1 MRINEIINTLPITSS
16 LPPMPPAKPPKK
28 EKIKRI
34 YEDDDFVV
42 DLFVEEKMMRVSVF
56 DDGHFKDEV
65 FVKKDEHVGNSYRSI
80 FMNELMKNNG
90 GQ

>member
-1 MRINEIINTLPITSS
+1 MRINEIKSTIPLTSS
-16 LPPMPPAKPPKK
+16 LPPMPPVKPPKK

-42 DLFVEEKMMRVSVF
+42 DLFVEEKTMRVSVF

-65 FVKKDEHVGNSYRSI
+65 YVRKDKYYG
-80 FMNELMKNNG
+80 
-90 GQ
+90 

>member
-1 MRINEIINTLPITSS
+1 MRINEIKSTLPLTNS
-16 LPPMPPAKPPKK
+16 LPPMPPVKPPKK

-42 DLFVEEKMMRVSVF
+42 DLFVEEKTIRVSVF

-65 FVKKDEHVGNSYRSI
+65 FIRKDENV
-80 FMNELMKNNG
+80 
-90 GQ
+90 

>member
-1 MRINEIINTLPITSS
+1 MRINEIKSTLPLTNS
-16 LPPMPPAKPPKK
+16 LPLMPPVKPPKK

-56 DDGHFKDEV
+56 DGGHFKDEV
-65 FVKKDEHVGNSYRSI
+65 IIKKEDYV
-80 FMNELMKNNG
+80 
-90 GQ
+90 

>member
-1 MRINEIINTLPITSS
+1 MRINEIKSTLPLTNS
-16 LPPMPPAKPPKK
+16 LPPMPPVKPPKK

-56 DDGHFKDEV
+56 DNGHFKDEV
-65 FVKKDEHVGNSYRSI
+65 LVRKDEYCG
-80 FMNELMKNNG
+80 
-90 GQ
+90 